1 MFYLSQL
8 TFAISLFNTKVG
20 KKNRIVTTSHF
31 LFVVH
36 FLWLN
41 SMTAA
46 PKTRMKIDLST
57 ALLGC
62 IHECPSKETL
72 TPTANAACGP
82 QTKIGDCIH
91 GSTPTSTRSLCAVHK
106 TDLKRSIF
114 FYYLYC
120 MLSHIIINK
129 EKKIG
134 PLLQRE
140 GQVVFIKVAAGIWE
154 GK

>member
-1 MFYLSQL
+1 MDTFLNVKVINVDKYILSPHRL
-8 TFAISLFNTKVG
+8 IE
-20 KKNRIVTTSHF
+20 
-31 LFVVH
+31 
-36 FLWLN
+36 
-41 SMTAA
+41 
-46 PKTRMKIDLST
+46 D
-57 ALLGC
+57 
-62 IHECPSKETL
+62 
-72 TPTANAACGP
+72 
-82 QTKIGDCIH
+82 
-91 GSTPTSTRSLCAVHK
+91 
-106 TDLKRSIF
+106 RSIF